1 MTRVVEWTD
10 WRCRRAAM
18 AWSAARQSRRH
29 EALPGRASG
38 RRRDS
43 ADSAIITRMVVRE
56 VARRRAEGRLV
67 RLGEREYELHVRT
80 GAVPPE
86 R

>member
-1 MTRVVEWTD
+1 
-10 WRCRRAAM
+10 
-18 AWSAARQSRRH
+18 
-29 EALPGRASG
+29 
-38 RRRDS
+38 
-43 ADSAIITRMVVRE
+43 MVVRE